1 MSKSIDNLK
10 YFLKEMFQFNEN
22 DLDFGIY
29 KIYNLKRSHIES
41 FIDGDKPNDLAPTI
55 EETLKEVNLAN
66 QKTDAIDL
74 YNFLKTLNQDN
85 LLNDPEA
92 NYKQLELF
100 ISTEQDAGK
109 KVKLTETLNNL
120 SKSEGITDELKDK
133 IYNHILGF
141 FQMYYSNGDFG
152 YNDRSRDLY
161 KVPYEAD
168 YNGSDTMFH
177 WKHKGS
183 LYIKTGTSF
192 NAIKFELNGKKIE
205 YRLETNENSEEEGTS
220 QNNNKDSQLKHYRF
234 DRIEKVKDKATNEE
248 IYQVIFNLSDVS
260 TSKVAIYKAIYKE
273 VFNVADIDKYLE
285 YENIKKDG
293 SIEIKGVFNDLT
305 KDFDKVSNG
314 QIKGLSA
321 LREKKKTVGDKAK
334 KNFITG
340 QTKSGNNKYQKL
352 FDEETKDF
360 TDETLKALYTLDQ
373 KLNSFYIG
381 NDADYFIHENLN
393 EFLTNEKN
401 RYVKN
406 YIFDDLES
414 IYAGKLDNTTLLI
427 AKAFDKVSTRIIEF
441 LSAIEDFQKH
451 LFTKKKK
458 VVESEYCITVDY
470 IDEKYYPEILANK
483 TQLQVWENLFSLE
496 VKTIE
501 DIKANPTLVVDTKCF
516 KQPDGTNPFKDKI
529 LAEIEDLED
538 KTNGLLINSENYQAL
553 ELLQT
558 KFKEKVKTIYI
569 DPPYNTG
576 DDGFAYKDN
585 FKHSSW
591 SSLMENRLNLSL
603 SYLSKDGKIF
613 SSIDDREYV
622 RLKELFDIIY
632 SHNKTICIKMS
643 ESSGV
648 KMASVIK
655 QGTIPKFKEYLI
667 TATNDK
673 LNGYF
678 FEQIPKG
685 EWDNEYNK
693 FMDNFDEELREFIKL
708 NNEDCSEEVLKKVN
722 VLLKKCSLIGMREA
736 FEKYNDKNL
745 EFDVWREKNAWRIF
759 RTAASSSVFNRAKEC
774 FISQDVFAI
783 TSVRDKMLYLIDGNF
798 NKDSKAPRV
807 QLLFADDN
815 LTLHPGDFWSDISTT
830 GLEFEGGIEF
840 KNGKKPL
847 KLINRIVDSENDNNN
862 YVLDFF
868 AGSGTTGHSVID
880 LNKSKGLTK
889 KYLLFEMGL
898 YFDRITKPRI
908 QKVIFS
914 DKWNDSKPM
923 NNDGSPK
930 HIFKYQVLEQYED
943 VLDNLKVIEYKG
955 VYPENLP
962 LQYLYKPEENQ
973 LDATLD
979 LFKPFSNS
987 YKCGQPSAI
996 KHIDLTET
1004 YNYLQGYF
1012 IKSIKT
1018 YELNKKYYKVV
1029 ETTNGILDIW
1039 RDIEINEDDSNQV
1052 IEIAS
1057 KYTNIHTIEVN
1068 AEFATLNLDKSN
1080 HIKVEDTDIEL
1091 KIISKEVFNQ

>member
-41 FIDGDKPNDLAPTI
+41 FIDGDKPNDLTPTI

-74 YNFLKTLNQDN
+74 YNFLKTLNQDS

-100 ISTEQDAGK
+100 ISTEQNQDK
-109 KVKLTETLNNL
+109 KSKLVETLNTL
-120 SKSEGITDELKDK
+120 SKSEGITDEHKDK

-220 QNNNKDSQLKHYRF
+220 QNNNKDSQLKHYRL
-234 DRIEKVKDKATNEE
+234 DRIEKTKDKATKETV
-248 IYQVIFNLSDVS
+248 YQVIFNLSDAS
-260 TSKVAIYKAIYKE
+260 TSKVNIYKAIYKE
-273 VFNVADIDKYLE
+273 IFKETDIDKYLE
-285 YENIKKDG
+285 YTKADKT
-293 SIEIKGVFNDLT
+293 KQVFVDLT
-305 KDFDKVSNG
+305 KDFDKVQNG
-314 QIKGLSA
+314 AIKGLSA
-321 LREKKKTVGDKAK
+321 LRQKKTKIEKEV
-334 KNFITG
+334 KNNFDRG
-340 QTKSGNNKYQKL
+340 VRLY
-352 FDEETKDF
+352 DEETKQF
-360 TDETLKALYTLDQ
+360 TDKTLKYLYTLDQ

-427 AKAFDKVSTRIIEF
+427 GKAFDKVSTRIIAF

-470 IDEKYYPEILANK
+470 INEKYYQEIIDNK
-483 TQLQVWENLFSLE
+483 IQLQEWQNLFSLE

-501 DIKANPTLVVDTKCF
+501 DIIANPTLVLDTKCF
-516 KQPDGTNPFKDKI
+516 KQTDGTNFFKDKI
-529 LAEIEDLED
+529 LSEIDDLDD

-591 SSLMENRLNLSL
+591 SSFIQNRLDLSHKLLNSKGAYFSQIDYKELNNLKIISDDTFHSENFIQLVSVKTSAPAGFKTVNPGPIDVTEYILFYTKDKNQYDFKKGYVAVDYDSNYNLIITNINDNAEDWKLISIIDSFYKENKIKDNRDARTKWDENWKIIRDNLIAKYALDNKEMVVSKRDPHKPTETVKKLLEKSTETDSVIEFKRESNNSAYFYKGGSL
-603 SYLSKDGKIF
+603 SFYSNKVKTIDGKET
-613 SSIDDREYV
+613 SS
-622 RLKELFDIIY
+622 ELLTDFWFDISWAGIA
-632 SHNKTICIKMS
+632 S
-643 ESSGV
+643 EGKV
-648 KMASVIK
+648 K
-655 QGTIPKFKEYLI
+655 L
-667 TATNDK
+667 
-673 LNGYF
+673 
-678 FEQIPKG
+678 
-685 EWDNEYNK
+685 
-693 FMDNFDEELREFIKL
+693 
-708 NNEDCSEEVLKKVN
+708 
-722 VLLKKCSLIGMREA
+722 
-736 FEKYNDKNL
+736 
-745 EFDVWREKNAWRIF
+745 
-759 RTAASSSVFNRAKEC
+759 
-774 FISQDVFAI
+774 
-783 TSVRDKMLYLIDGNF
+783 
-798 NKDSKAPRV
+798 
-807 QLLFADDN
+807 
-815 LTLHPGDFWSDISTT
+815 
-830 GLEFEGGIEF
+830 
-840 KNGKKPL
+840 KNGKKPE
-847 KLINRIVDSENDNNN
+847 KLIQRINQISNDNND

-868 AGSGTTGHSVID
+868 AGSGTTNGTSI
-880 LNKSKGLTK
+880 KMGRKTIGI
-889 KYLLFEMGL
+889 EMGM
-898 YFDRITKPRI
+898 YFYSHTLRR
-908 QKVIFS
+908 VIHCLHGDQS
-914 DKWNDSKPM
+914 GVARNYDWQ
-923 NNDGSPK
+923 GGG
-930 HIFKYQVLEQYED
+930 IIKYQVLEQYED
-943 VLDNLKVIEYKG
+943 ILDNLQIYNG
-955 VYPENLP
+955 GLPEKLP
-962 LQYLYKPEENQ
+962 LKYLYKPEENS
-973 LDATLD
+973 LDTTLN
-979 LFKPFSNS
+979 LFTPFSNTIS
-987 YKCGQPSAI
+987 YGQPTQQGFI
-996 KHIDLTET
+996 NVIET

-1018 YELNKKYYKVV
+1018 YELNKKYYKIL
-1029 ETTNGILDIW
+1029 ETTNGVLVIW
-1039 RDIEINEDDSNQV
+1039 RDITINEDDSNQI

-1057 KYTNIHTIEVN
+1057 KYSNIHTIEVN
-1068 AEFATLNLDKSN
+1068 AEFATLNLDN
-1080 HIKVEDTDIEL
+1080 NNNLKVEDTDIEL

>member
-1 MSKSIDNLK
+1 MSKSIDNLR

-29 KIYNLKRSHIES
+29 KIYNLKRNHIEN
-41 FIDGDKPNDLAPTI
+41 FIDGDNPNDLAPTI

-74 YNFLKTLNQDN
+74 YNFLKTLNKDD

-100 ISTEQDAGK
+100 ISTEQNQDK
-109 KVKLTETLNNL
+109 KTKLTDTLNTL
-120 SKSEGITDELKDK
+120 SKFEGITDELKDK

-192 NAIKFELNGKKIE
+192 NAIKFDLNGKKIE

-234 DRIEKVKDKATNEE
+234 DRIEKIKDKATKET
-248 IYQVIFNLSDVS
+248 IYQVVFNLSDAS
-260 TSKVAIYKAIYKE
+260 TSKVEVFKAIYNE
-273 VFNVADIDKYLE
+273 LFSETDIDKYLE
-285 YENIKKDG
+285 YQKAKKDG
-293 SIEIKGVFNDLT
+293 TLETKQVFVNLT
-305 KDFDKVSNG
+305 KDFDKVQNG
-314 QIKGLSA
+314 AIKGLSA
-321 LREKKKTVGDKAK
+321 LRQKKTKIEKEV
-334 KNFITG
+334 KNNFDRG
-340 QTKSGNNKYQKL
+340 VRLY
-352 FDEETKDF
+352 DEETKQF
-360 TDETLKALYTLDQ
+360 TDETLKSLYTLDQ

-470 IDEKYYPEILANK
+470 INENYYQEILENNA
-483 TQLQVWENLFSLE
+483 QLQEWQNLFSLE

-501 DIKANPTLVVDTKCF
+501 DIKANPTLVLDTKYF
-516 KQPDGTNPFKDKI
+516 KQPDGTNSFKDKV
-529 LAEIEDLED
+529 LSEIDDLD
-538 KTNGLLINSENYQAL
+538 NKTNGLLINSENYQAL

-558 KFKEKVKTIYI
+558 KFKNEIKTIYI

-576 DDGFAYKDN
+576 GDGFNYKDN

-591 SSLMENRLNLSL
+591 LSFIQNRIELAKSFFT
-603 SYLSKDGKIF
+603 KDGVLF
-613 SSIDDREYV
+613 CSIDDNEFDSLYGFLNSSFGKKNEIANFIWSGGRKNDSKLVSMSHEYMLAFTFDKEYYEKNKQTW
-622 RLKELFDIIY
+622 RIKKKGLDKIYNKYESLKKKFKDDYSKIEVELKDWFKGLPNSDPTKLQKHYSSVDERGIY
-632 SHNKTICIKMS
+632 FPDNISWPGGGGPKYEVLHPVTGKPVAIPSRGWMYAESDKLQKLIDDNRIHFGKDENNVPCIKS
-643 ESSGV
+643 YLKDRETQVPYSVFYQDGR
-648 KMASVIK
+648 ASTKRLRNIYGK
-655 QGTIPKFKEYLI
+655 DLFKNPK
-667 TATNDK
+667 D
-673 LNGYF
+673 
-678 FEQIPKG
+678 EQ
-685 EWDNEYNK
+685 
-693 FMDNFDEELREFIKL
+693 
-708 NNEDCSEEVLKKVN
+708 VLAE
-722 VLLKKCSLIGMREA
+722 I
-736 FEKYNDKNL
+736 L
-745 EFDVWREKNAWRIF
+745 EF
-759 RTAASSSVFNRAKEC
+759 
-774 FISQDVFAI
+774 
-783 TSVRDKMLYLIDGNF
+783 
-798 NKDSKAPRV
+798 
-807 QLLFADDN
+807 
-815 LTLHPGDFWSDISTT
+815 ST
-830 GLEFEGGIEF
+830 
-840 KNGKKPL
+840 N
-847 KLINRIVDSENDNNN
+847 END

-868 AGSGTTGHSVID
+868 AGTGTTYHSI
-880 LNKSKGLTK
+880 LMNNKSYERNNKAILV
-889 KYLLFEMGL
+889 EMGS
-898 YFDRITKPRI
+898 YFTELTKPRI

-914 DKWNDSKPM
+914 DNWLKGKPKD
-923 NNDGSPK
+923 NKGSVK

-943 VLDNLKVIEYKG
+943 VLDNLQVYKG
-955 VYPENLP
+955 ALPDNLP
-962 LQYLYKPEENQ
+962 IKYLYKPEENS
-973 LDATLD
+973 LDTTLN
-979 LFKPFSNS
+979 LFTPFSNTIS
-987 YKCGQPSAI
+987 YGQPTQQGF
-996 KHIDLTET
+996 IDIIET

-1018 YELNKKYYKVV
+1018 YELNKKYYKVL
-1029 ETTNGILDIW
+1029 ETTNDVLVIW
-1039 RDIEINEDDSNQV
+1039 RDIAINEDDSTQI

-1080 HIKVEDTDIEL
+1080 HLKVDNTDIEL
-1091 KIISKEVFNQ
+1091 KIISKEIFNQ

>member
-41 FIDGDKPNDLAPTI
+41 FIDGTNPNDLAPTI
-55 EETLKEVNLAN
+55 EETLKEVNLEN

-74 YNFLKTLNQDN
+74 YNFLKTLNQDS

-100 ISTEQDAGK
+100 ISTEQDADK
-109 KVKLTETLNNL
+109 KVKLTETLNSL

-234 DRIEKVKDKATNEE
+234 DRIEKVKKATKET
-248 IYQVIFNLSDVS
+248 IYQVIFNLSDAS
-260 TSKVAIYKAIYKE
+260 TSKVDIYKAIYKE
-273 VFNVADIDKYLE
+273 VFKETDIDKYLV
-285 YENIKKDG
+285 YTKADKT
-293 SIEIKGVFNDLT
+293 KQVFVDLT
-305 KDFDKVSNG
+305 KDFDKVQNG
-314 QIKGLSA
+314 AIKGLSA
-321 LREKKKTVGDKAK
+321 LRQKKLKIEKEV
-334 KNFITG
+334 KNNFDRG
-340 QTKSGNNKYQKL
+340 VRLY
-352 FDEETKDF
+352 DEETKEF
-360 TDETLKALYTLDQ
+360 TDATLKALYTLDQ

-406 YIFDDLES
+406 YIFDDLET

-470 IDEKYYPEILANK
+470 IDEQYYPEILDNK
-483 TQLQVWENLFSLE
+483 TQLQEWENLFSLE

-501 DIKANPTLVVDTKCF
+501 DIKANQTLVLDTKCF
-516 KQPDGTNPFKDKI
+516 KQPDGTNPFKDKV
-529 LAEIEDLED
+529 LSELEDLDD
-538 KTNGLLINSENYQAL
+538 KTNGLLVNSENYQAL

-558 KFKEKVKTIYI
+558 KFKEKVKTIYT

-576 DDGFAYKDN
+576 GDGFAYKDN
-585 FKHSSW
+585 FRHSSW
-591 SSLMENRLNLSL
+591 SSFMFHRLDLAKN
-603 SYLSKDGKIF
+603 YLNKKGSIF
-613 SSIDDREYV
+613 ISIDEKEVNNLRSVFDLTFGRDNFLTDLIWQGSSKNDQKYFSISHEYILTGLKDRKYLDSTNE
-622 RLKELFDIIY
+622 RWLERKGGLDDIY
-632 SHNKTICIKMS
+632 SAFEKIEKKFPKDYLEQTIQLKKWFSKLKQKNPAKQWAHYSTVEKRGVYFPDNISKPENGYYYDVLHPVTQKPCKKPEGGWRFI
-643 ESSGV
+643 ESTMKEQLEDDLIHFGSDETTV
-648 KMASVIK
+648 PCRKSFLK
-655 QGTIPKFKEYLI
+655 DKEYLSPRTVYYQDNRVA
-667 TATNDK
+667 TALIKDLFGNK
-673 LNGYF
+673 
-678 FEQIPKG
+678 
-685 EWDNEYNK
+685 NK
-693 FMDNFDEELREFIKL
+693 FKNPKYHI
-708 NNEDCSEEVLKKVN
+708 
-722 VLLKKCSLIGMREA
+722 LLER
-736 FEKYNDKNL
+736 F
-745 EFDVWREKNAWRIF
+745 
-759 RTAASSSVFNRAKEC
+759 
-774 FISQDVFAI
+774 
-783 TSVRDKMLYLIDGNF
+783 
-798 NKDSKAPRV
+798 
-807 QLLFADDN
+807 
-815 LTLHPGDFWSDISTT
+815 LTLVMDKSAT
-830 GLEFEGGIEF
+830 
-840 KNGKKPL
+840 
-847 KLINRIVDSENDNNN
+847 
-862 YVLDFF
+862 VLDFF
-868 AGSGTTGHSVID
+868 AGSSPTAHTVIEM
-880 LNKSKGLTK
+880 NKKDNGER
-889 KYLLFEMGL
+889 KYILVEMGT
-898 YFDRITKPRI
+898 YFNDVTKPRV

-914 DKWNDSKPM
+914 NNWKDGKPLDI
-923 NNDGSPK
+923 NGSPK

-943 VLDNLKVIEYKG
+943 VLDNLQ
-955 VYPENLP
+955 VYEGTLPENLP
-962 LQYLYKPEENQ
+962 IKYLYKPEENS
-973 LDATLD
+973 LDTTLN
-979 LFKPFSNS
+979 LFTPFSNTIS
-987 YKCGQPSAI
+987 YGQPTQ
-996 KHIDLTET
+996 KGFIDIVET

-1012 IKSIKT
+1012 LKSIKT
-1018 YELNKKYYKVV
+1018 YELNKKYYKVI
-1029 ETTNGILDIW
+1029 ETTNGVLVVW
-1039 RDIEINEDDSNQV
+1039 RDITIDEDDSKQV
-1052 IEIAS
+1052 VEIAS
-1057 KYTNIHTIEVN
+1057 KYKNIHTIEVN

-1080 HIKVEDTDIEL
+1080 HLKVEDTDIEL
-1091 KIISKEVFNQ
+1091 KIISKELFNQ

>member
-1 MSKSIDNLK
+1 MSNSIDNLK

-29 KIYNLKRSHIES
+29 KIYNLKRNHIEN
-41 FIDGDKPNDLAPTI
+41 FIDGDDPNDLAPTI
-55 EETLKEVNLAN
+55 EETIKEVNLAN

-74 YNFLKTLNQDN
+74 YNFLKTLNKDD

-100 ISTEQDAGK
+100 ISTEQNQDK
-109 KVKLTETLNNL
+109 KSKLTETLNTL
-120 SKSEGITDELKDK
+120 SKSEVITDELKDK

-192 NAIKFELNGKKIE
+192 NAIKFDLNGKKIE

-234 DRIEKVKDKATNEE
+234 DRIEKIKDKATKET
-248 IYQVIFNLSDVS
+248 IYQVVFNLSDAS
-260 TSKVAIYKAIYKE
+260 TSKVAIFKAIYEK
-273 VFNVADIDKYLE
+273 VFNNKNIDKYLQ
-285 YENIKKDG
+285 YESIKKDG
-293 SIEIKGVFNDLT
+293 THEIKTVFTDLT
-305 KDFDKVSNG
+305 KDFDKVQNG
-314 QIKGLSA
+314 QINGLSA
-321 LREKKKTVGDKAK
+321 LRETKKKIADSVKL
-334 KNFITG
+334 NFIAG
-340 QTKSGNNKYQKL
+340 QTKSGNNQYEKIFKE
-352 FDEETKDF
+352 DANEF
-360 TDETLKALYTLDQ
+360 THETLKTIYTLDQ

-483 TQLQVWENLFSLE
+483 TQLQEWQNLFSLE

-501 DIKANPTLVVDTKCF
+501 DIKANPTLVLDTKCF
-516 KQPDGTNPFKDKI
+516 KQADGTNSFKDKI
-529 LAEIEDLED
+529 LAEIDDLDD

-558 KFKEKVKTIYI
+558 KFKEKIKTIYI

-591 SSLMENRLNLSL
+591 STLMENRLSKSS
-603 SYLSKDGKIF
+603 SYLSKEGKIF
-613 SSIDDREYV
+613 SSIDDKEYV

-632 SHNKTICIKMS
+632 SKNKTICVKMS

-678 FEQIPKG
+678 FEQIPKS
-685 EWDNEYNK
+685 EWDSEYNK

-708 NNEDCSEEVLKKVN
+708 NNENCSVENLKKVN
-722 VLLKKCSLIGMREA
+722 VLLKKCSLIAMREA
-736 FEKYNDKNL
+736 FEKYNNKNL
-745 EFDVWREKNAWRIF
+745 EFEIWREQNAWRIF
-759 RTAASSSVFNRAKEC
+759 RTAASSSVFSRAKEC

-847 KLINRIVDSENDNNN
+847 KLINRILDSEIDHSN

-880 LNKSKGLTK
+880 LNKSKGFNK

-923 NNDGSPK
+923 NNDGSLK

-943 VLDNLKVIEYKG
+943 VLDNLQVYKG
-955 VYPENLP
+955 ALPANLP
-962 LQYLYKPEENQ
+962 IKYLYKPEENS
-973 LDATLD
+973 LDTTLN
-979 LFKPFSNS
+979 LFMPFNNTIS
-987 YKCGQPSAI
+987 YGQPTQQGF
-996 KHIDLTET
+996 IDITET

-1012 IKSIKT
+1012 IKSVKT
-1018 YELNKKYYKVV
+1018 DELNKKYYKVI
-1029 ETTNGILDIW
+1029 ETTNGVLVIW
-1039 RDIEINEDDSNQV
+1039 RDIAVNEDDSQHI
-1052 IEIAS
+1052 IEIAT

-1080 HIKVEDTDIEL
+1080 HLKVDNTDIEL
-1091 KIISKEVFNQ
+1091 KIISKEIFNQ